1 MYDFEIKANLL
12 NHSVGFTDMAVSKLN
27 KDMVNSL
34 INDENHH
41 GNKWVFISTA
51 NGIRIRMNYALNS
64 DFVIDFD
71 ANLAYLTLK
80 KDSKIIL
87 HNIKI
92 EQPLVHAPEQ
102 LFLGLYEYCSV
113 KCRFCPLAYSNEQ
126 KHYSLDSIYLDIEN
140 NINANIKSVGLTT
153 SIPPNLSLEDLGD
166 ELCFVISKIKRK
178 LPNIPIGVSTKCPSQ
193 RTLKNLLNAGAEE
206 IRLNM
211 ELFDEQLA
219 SLIMPKKNIK
229 EIQQSLIDSVEIFG
243 YGKVSCNFI
252 VGIGESDESV
262 IQGIE
267 WCCKRGIVPTLYPY
281 DAIEFDTM
289 SNKFSI
295 CNKFQSPEPAR
306 LINLAKEHYKLLKKY
321 NMLSISLKTMC
332 PACAASHIYP
342 PTDMK
347 GIKL

>member
-1 MYDFEIKANLL
+1 MYDFEIKAYLL
-12 NHSVGFTDMAVSKLN
+12 NHSVNFSDAAISKLN
-27 KDMVNSL
+27 KDIVNSL

-41 GNKWVFISTA
+41 GNKWVFILTK
-51 NGIRIRMNYALNS
+51 NGVRIRMNYALDS
-64 DFVIDFD
+64 DFIIDFD
-71 ANLAYLTLK
+71 ADSTYLILK
-80 KDSKIIL
+80 KDSKIYL
-87 HNIKI
+87 DNIKL

-113 KCRFCPLAYSNEQ
+113 KCKFCPLAYSNDQ
-126 KHYSLDSIYLDIEN
+126 KHYSLDSIYFDIEN
-140 NINANIKSVGLTT
+140 NINANIKSIGLTT
-153 SIPPNLSLEDLGD
+153 SIPSNLSLEDLGD
-166 ELCFVISKIKRK
+166 ELSFVISKIKHK
-178 LPNIPIGVSTKCPSQ
+178 LPDIPIGVSTKCPSKN
-193 RTLKNLLNAGAEE
+193 TLNNLLNAGAEE

-219 SLIMPKKNIK
+219 SIIMPNKNIK

-252 VGIGESDESV
+252 IGIGESDESV

-281 DAIEFDTM
+281 DAIELDTI
-289 SNKFSI
+289 SNSSSI
-295 CNKFQSPEPAR
+295 CNKFKSPKPTR

-321 NMLSISLKTMC
+321 NMLNITLKTMC

-342 PTDMK
+342 PTDMQELD
-347 GIKL
+347 I